1 MKPQILIVENGCQY
15 TALIATALQ
24 ELEVGA
30 VILPPEHVEVYLR
43 THTPK
48 GIILSGSG
56 ASVYEE
62 NAPSPPQSIFTRCIP
77 ILGICYGMQWI
88 AHTNGGTVEP
98 IQKAKRY
105 GPGRVR
111 LDTSNILFEG
121 INVQQDV
128 WESHGDTVTKL
139 PSSYRLIGKS
149 THSDTPVAM
158 SFDHLKIFALQFH
171 PEVPETK
178 CGRQILKN
186 FAFEICGCTRDWT
199 PDNQVCDIQER
210 AMEEI
215 GPTDIV
221 IAPYSGGV
229 DSSLVLALLAPL
241 LGKRLFAMT
250 LDGGQLGYREIEEI
264 IRHRKLI
271 GLPHHEIVE
280 VRDELLRALR
290 SIVDPQKKR
299 HAFRDVYVR
308 AITAFARRHGKPRH
322 IVLLQGTLWPDR
334 IESGVIKD
342 HHNIGI
348 QIPGVRNIH
357 PLDTLFKYQVRG
369 IGRALKLP
377 PSITERPPSPGP
389 GNTVRIVDQAVTK
402 EKQDMVA
409 WADHEVK
416 TILRHHGH
424 YDNIS
429 QLVVAIGCRSV
440 GVKGSKR
447 SYGHMV
453 MVRPVVTTTFMTSR
467 PYSIPED
474 VQDEIIARVTQH
486 DALNRVLFD
495 RTPKPPGTTEYE

>member
-30 VILPPEHVEVYLR
+30 VILPPEHVEVSLR
-43 THTPK
+43 THPPK

-271 GLPHHEIVE
+271 GLPPHEIFE
-280 VRDELLRALR
+280 
-290 SIVDPQKKR
+290 
-299 HAFRDVYVR
+299 
-308 AITAFARRHGKPRH
+308 G
-322 IVLLQGTLWPDR
+322 
-334 IESGVIKD
+334 
-342 HHNIGI
+342 
-348 QIPGVRNIH
+348 
-357 PLDTLFKYQVRG
+357 RG
-369 IGRALKLP
+369 EP
-377 PSITERPPSPGP
+377 
-389 GNTVRIVDQAVTK
+389 
-402 EKQDMVA
+402 
-409 WADHEVK
+409 
-416 TILRHHGH
+416 
-424 YDNIS
+424 
-429 QLVVAIGCRSV
+429 
-440 GVKGSKR
+440 
-447 SYGHMV
+447 
-453 MVRPVVTTTFMTSR
+453 
-467 PYSIPED
+467 
-474 VQDEIIARVTQH
+474 
-486 DALNRVLFD
+486 
-495 RTPKPPGTTEYE
+495 PPGA